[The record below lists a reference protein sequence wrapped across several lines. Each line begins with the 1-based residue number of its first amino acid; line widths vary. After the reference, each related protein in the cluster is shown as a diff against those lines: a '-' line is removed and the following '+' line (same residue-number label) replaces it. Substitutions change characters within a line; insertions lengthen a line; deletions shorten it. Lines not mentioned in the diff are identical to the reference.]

1 MGMDERQPFE
11 DIAAAGSPATPDAL
25 RSIVARHQR
34 ARTRT
39 LGVALAVALV
49 AGPVAGWA
57 IGHSGGG
64 GQEVATKA
72 QPDAANGNGGPAA
85 EAAAP
90 AGGGVTGQA
99 FAYPDKNPPKTTH
112 LFNRTSSDGIAI
124 RAYRIDPP
132 PQPASTPTTTPSTKT
147 QEAPCPA
154 PPPGGPETGTATA
167 NANSGASASASASSG
182 PSSGSSSGSSTGGG
196 QAISSPP
203 APDGQ
208 PGTVISG
215 TPPPC
220 GPMPPPCATPSPTVH
235 AEVSNDA
242 AVGDGM
248 GPIDDKA
255 PADPLSHLSV
265 GMFGV
270 PENASAVIVTVQTGP
285 GVATVRLRLPSGATD
300 EMAPIGNIAVLAHA
314 SDAPPPTGV
323 VEALDGSGKVLA
335 SQNLNEPGP
344 KTAIACAFSGGTVR
358 AKPMPAPVA
367 PPTTR

>member
-1 MGMDERQPFE
+1 MDERQPFE
-11 DIAAAGSPATPDAL
+11 HIAAAGSPATPDAL

-64 GQEVATKA
+64 GQQVATKA
-72 QPDAANGNGGPAA
+72 QPDAANSNGGNGGAAQAAVAPAA
-85 EAAAP
+85 
-90 AGGGVTGQA
+90 GGVSGQA
-99 FAYPDKNPPKTTH
+99 FAYPDKNPPKSTH

-132 PQPASTPTTTPSTKT
+132 PQPASTPTTTPSAKT

-154 PPPGGPETGTATA
+154 PPPGKPETGTATA
-167 NANSGASASASASSG
+167 NANSGATASASA
-182 PSSGSSSGSSTGGG
+182 SSGSSSGSSTGGG

-220 GPMPPPCATPSPTVH
+220 GPMPPPCKSPSPTVR

-242 AVGDGM
+242 AVGDSM
-248 GPIDDKA
+248 DPIDDKQ
-255 PADPLSHLSV
+255 PTDPLSHLSI

-270 PENASAVIVTVQTGP
+270 QESSSAVIVTVQTGP

-314 SDAPPPTGV
+314 SDVPPPSGSV

-335 SQNLNEPGP
+335 SQNLDQSAGP
-344 KTAIACAFSGGTVR
+344 KTAFACAFSGGAVR
-358 AKPMPAPVA
+358 VMPMPAPA
-367 PPTTR
+367 TPPTTR